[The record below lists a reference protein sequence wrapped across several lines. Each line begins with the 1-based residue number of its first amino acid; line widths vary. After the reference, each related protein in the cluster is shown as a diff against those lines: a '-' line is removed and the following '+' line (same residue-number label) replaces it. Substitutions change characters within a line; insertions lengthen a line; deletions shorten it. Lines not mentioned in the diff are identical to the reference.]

1 MGDDRYPGRL
11 VLPLSF
17 PGRRFRMWS
26 YLPTHS
32 ELVLRTEFDPA
43 APHIELL
50 FKPVHRIDLPVT
62 MDGGLIIDVG
72 DHPADDANTAMTF
85 TVANDHFTGHVIADH
100 LFLCEEHRSKYSAF
114 SLFHGYLHS
123 DFTR

>member
-26 YLPTHS
+26 YVPAHS

-50 FKPVHRIDLPVT
+50 FKPVRRIDLPVT
-62 MDGGLIIDVG
+62 MNDGLIIDVG
-72 DHPADDANTAMTF
+72 DHPADATSP
-85 TVANDHFTGHVIADH
+85 ADTPAPPNQG
-100 LFLCEEHRSKYSAF
+100 RA
-114 SLFHGYLHS
+114 
-123 DFTR
+123 